1 MHSQLEILV
10 ALLAVA
16 LGAVL
21 VPIVRPIPE
30 VAFVLQCSGAGG
42 LFGAAWAVT
51 RRPGETGAIGKLT
64 ATGSV
69 VGATGGL
76 LIVGVEALPL

>member
-30 VAFVLQCSGAGG
+30 VAFVLQCSG
-42 LFGAAWAVT
+42 LEVC
-51 RRPGETGAIGKLT
+51 
-64 ATGSV
+64 SV
-69 VGATGGL
+69 PRGR
-76 LIVGVEALPL
+76 